1 MTDLI
6 GELRSRALLRE
17 LDPIRRPGAG
27 RPTRPIDFDGEPWC
41 VLGVQ
46 LSVDRAEFV
55 CSTMGGR
62 DLWQETVPVA
72 LAGSGSEVGY
82 GKVSEL
88 LTEQLRR
95 IPADKRLIAIE
106 VGVPGYIARDGQT
119 VSWSPSLDW
128 TDFSLNTAIGKI
140 LAEVGVDG
148 VHVGIS
154 TSSHLAALHAAR
166 IELDLPSDSIVA
178 YFGGER
184 EIATGLVIDGEIYRG
199 GPGGAGDFGHLG
211 LDPSGPACA
220 CGRHGCLFTTV
231 SPVNLLTAA
240 GLLTTEAAASL
251 VEESPARAMELLVDA
266 AAEGQTATVAT
277 LTEAGRSLGDAIDVL
292 VGTVNPHAVVLGG
305 FLGALSPFLLPAI
318 TERLASRL
326 EIEVYAS
333 TTVVSV
339 KADTPRDVGGAV
351 LAARD
356 ACYYDPLALT
366 RPVREDVGRPLSDA
380 MVSGVS

>member
-46 LSVDRAEFV
+46 LSVDRAEFL

-62 DLWQETVPVA
+62 DLWQESFPVE
-72 LAGSGSEVGY
+72 LAGSGSELGY
-82 GKVSEL
+82 STVSEL

-95 IPADKRLIAIE
+95 IPADKRLIAIQ
-106 VGVPGYIARDGQT
+106 VGVPGFIARDGQT
-119 VSWSPSLDW
+119 VSWSPSFDW
-128 TDFSLNTAIGKI
+128 TDFSLATCIGKT
-140 LAEVGVDG
+140 LAEVGLDG
-148 VHVGIS
+148 VHVGVS

-178 YFGGER
+178 YLGGDR
-184 EIATGLVIDGEIYRG
+184 EIATGLIVDGEIYRG
-199 GPGGAGDFGHLG
+199 ATGGAGDFGHLG
-211 LDPSGPACA
+211 LDPSGPSCG
-220 CGRHGCLFTTV
+220 CGRRGCLFITAC
-231 SPVNLLTAA
+231 PANLLSTA
-240 GLLTTEAAASL
+240 GLLTAEAAASL
-251 VEESPARAMELLVDA
+251 VDESPAEAVQLLVDA
-266 AAEGQTATVAT
+266 AAEGQSEVLAVLTA
-277 LTEAGRSLGDAIDVL
+277 AGTSLGDAIDVL

-318 TERLASRL
+318 TERLESRL
-326 EIEVYAS
+326 AIEVYAP

-339 KADTPRDVGGAV
+339 KADTPRGVGGAV

-356 ACYYDPLALT
+356 ACFYDPLALT
-366 RPVREDVGRPLSDA
+366 RPAR
-380 MVSGVS
+380 